1 MSETALLSVFFPKF
15 KLKRWSHQLR
25 LRPAPARATAAR
37 DFLRCVNK
45 FPNHTCNMSLER
57 FFSYM
62 YLNAVCIL
70 NDSNVVCGL
79 DDSVQQLLV
88 GGL

>member
-1 MSETALLSVFFPKF
+1 
-15 KLKRWSHQLR
+15 
-25 LRPAPARATAAR
+25 
-37 DFLRCVNK
+37 
-45 FPNHTCNMSLER
+45 MSLER

-70 NDSNVVCGL
+70 NDSNVVCSL
-79 DDSVQQLLV
+79 DDSVLQLLV